1 MLSLYPPPLQLG
13 PADFVPLSADQERNP
28 FSRAQL
34 QFAAHRP
41 DAPNN
46 PHNTAQTPH
55 YYSYFPTHFSDNGDC
70 DESISAAA
78 KAAHIVAT
86 AAATSAMMGFCASV
100 D

>member
-1 MLSLYPPPLQLG
+1 MQLG
-13 PADFVPLSADQERNP
+13 AADFLPLSADQERNP

-34 QFAAHRP
+34 QFAAHRL
-41 DAPNN
+41 DATNN
-46 PHNTAQTPH
+46 THNSCPTARGPH